1 VREVIT
7 VRVAGERRHL
17 QTLAIVAVVATLGL
31 ALVSGCGRSEPEGAA
46 DGSTATDKPSA
57 ATQTSEGGEV
67 TIAVTWRDPTAGPV
81 FEVAMDTHSVNLD
94 DYDLQNL
101 AVLHNDQGK
110 EVRPSSWDA
119 PKGGHHREGTLRF
132 PEKTPDGGLMIGPD
146 TREIELV
153 IRDVAGVPE
162 RRFVWRL

>member
-1 VREVIT
+1 MRGVVT
-7 VRVAGERRHL
+7 VRVVGGRPHL

-46 DGSTATDKPSA
+46 DGSTATGKPSA

-67 TIAVTWRDPTAGPV
+67 TIAVTWRGPTAGPV

-94 DYDLQNL
+94 DYDLRNL
-101 AVLHNDQGK
+101 AVLRNDEGK

-119 PKGGHHREGTLRF
+119 PKGGHHREGTLSF
-132 PEKTPDGGLMIGPD
+132 PKKTPDGSLIIGPD

-162 RRFVWRL
+162 RRFEWRL